1 MIFDTIKLCL
11 YLFRL
16 GPCFLQLHYYP
27 IQSLI
32 CIYLKKKRKATHE
45 QYPWVFQTPNL
56 SAYSTTYIQDKRGG
70 KEVQTALLH
79 FQRHYYYCL
88 LGEDRT
94 LGSINSMSI
103 EGRRNMTS
111 RIWFFFLMVKRG
123 QVVKTSRQQQQKAQ
137 LTCSCLPLHWRLG
150 RQTDSL
156 DKSNWRPLPRHRDH
170 TEQHHTLHRNKA
182 VRSER
187 RMGGLMGM
195 MAGVVV

>member
-16 GPCFLQLHYYP
+16 CPCFLQLHYYP

-32 CIYLKKKRKATHE
+32 CISKKKKKRKATHE
-45 QYPWVFQTPNL
+45 QCPWVFQTPNL

-70 KEVQTALLH
+70 KEVQTALLR

-103 EGRRNMTS
+103 EGRRNMIS
-111 RIWFFFLMVKRG
+111 RIWCFFFFLNGKTRSG
-123 QVVKTSRQQQQKAQ
+123 RKKTSRQTAAENPTHLFLSPLTLAPGTSNRQFGQK
-137 LTCSCLPLHWRLG
+137 
-150 RQTDSL
+150 
-156 DKSNWRPLPRHRDH
+156 
-170 TEQHHTLHRNKA
+170 
-182 VRSER
+182 
-187 RMGGLMGM
+187 
-195 MAGVVV
+195 

>member
-16 GPCFLQLHYYP
+16 CPFFLQLHYYP
-27 IQSLI
+27 IQLLI

-70 KEVQTALLH
+70 KEVQTALPH

-103 EGRRNMTS
+103 EGRRNMIS
-111 RIWFFFLMVKRG
+111 RIWFFFFFK
-123 QVVKTSRQQQQKAQ
+123 
-137 LTCSCLPLHWRLG
+137 W
-150 RQTDSL
+150 
-156 DKSNWRPLPRHRDH
+156 
-170 TEQHHTLHRNKA
+170 
-182 VRSER
+182 
-187 RMGGLMGM
+187 
-195 MAGVVV
+195 

>member
-16 GPCFLQLHYYP
+16 CPCFLQLHYYP

-32 CIYLKKKRKATHE
+32 CIYIYIKKKRKATHE

-70 KEVQTALLH
+70 KEVQTALLR

-103 EGRRNMTS
+103 EGRRNMIS
-111 RIWFFFLMVKRG
+111 RIWFFFFLMAKRG
-123 QVVKTSRQQQQKAQ
+123 QVVKTSRQTAAENPTHLFLSPLTLAPGTSNRQFGQK
-137 LTCSCLPLHWRLG
+137 
-150 RQTDSL
+150 
-156 DKSNWRPLPRHRDH
+156 
-170 TEQHHTLHRNKA
+170 
-182 VRSER
+182 
-187 RMGGLMGM
+187 
-195 MAGVVV
+195 